1 MARGRS
7 YNNIL
12 AGKVSRE
19 KPPKHAINLL
29 TAAATVARL
38 QANVMDAIV
47 PVTFT
52 SQDVIDW
59 LMPPEMV
66 KAIVAVAPYV
76 GAAFELRINDELI
89 NTSHR
94 ADLRFDFEH
103 VGMFAPTQEAVM
115 QRFKNNMPR
124 AIRECLDGMCKVKN
138 SFDNVLKVVNWFME
152 HNATVGALRYYWPT
166 AMVLT
171 PDDTALQ
178 EASGARFKDINGI
191 QEIIPLLKETQATVA
206 TAFLLGSNDEAR
218 KEEGFFS
225 ATVGSADGAPVRLRL
240 RYKARVLL

>member
-29 TAAATVARL
+29 TAEKTVARL
-38 QANVMDAIV
+38 QANVMDATV

-76 GAAFELRINDELI
+76 DAASELHINDELI
-89 NTSHR
+89 NTFHR
-94 ADLRFDFEH
+94 ADLRFDFERI
-103 VGMFAPTQEAVM
+103 GMFAPTKEAVM

-124 AIRECLDGMCKVKN
+124 AIRDCLDGMCKVRN
-138 SFDNVLKVVNWFME
+138 SFDNVLKVVNWFLE
-152 HNATVGALRYYWPT
+152 HNATPGAIRYYWPT

-225 ATVGSADGAPVRLRL
+225 ATVGSADGASVRYG
-240 RYKARVLL
+240 YKARVLL